1 MLSSKLLSSTA
12 RLRDCEVN
20 DAAHVKLGDQGDF
33 VGLIQRALMLI
44 DDVSIAASE
53 IGASLYGEST
63 AAAVLKYKTS
73 RNIINRSYQTQADDI
88 VGKLTIK
95 SIDDELLELEGP
107 DEPFTIGAARP
118 ILSRLV

>member
-1 MLSSKLLSSTA
+1 VLSSKLLSSNA
-12 RLRDCEVN
+12 RLRDCELN

-107 DEPFTIGAARP
+107 DEPFTIGAVRP
-118 ILSRLV
+118 VLSRLV